1 MTESDELGSMAMLP
15 IDIEAR
21 LDERMVTLKEL
32 IALRPGSLLRLA
44 RSAGERVDVLA
55 GGTVLGDGE
64 VVVVE
69 NVLGIRVT
77 DIHEED

>member
-1 MTESDELGSMAMLP
+1 MEPNDLGSMGLLP
-15 IDIEAR
+15 VDIEAR
-21 LDERMVTLKEL
+21 LDQRMITMKDL
-32 IALRPGSLLRLA
+32 IALGPGSLLKLE

-55 GGTVLGDGE
+55 GGTVLGYGE

-77 DIHEED
+77 DIHEEQ

>member
-1 MTESDELGSMAMLP
+1 MTEPDDLGSMAMLP

-21 LDERMVTLKEL
+21 LDERTVTMKEL

-55 GGTVLGDGE
+55 GGTVLGYGE

-77 DIHEED
+77 DIHEEH

>member
-1 MTESDELGSMAMLP
+1 MAMLP
-15 IDIEAR
+15 IHIEAR
-21 LDERMVTLKEL
+21 LDKRMVTMKEL

-44 RSAGERVDVLA
+44 RSAGERIDVVA
-55 GGTVLGDGE
+55 GGTVLGYGE

-77 DIHEED
+77 DIHGEE